1 MPLDSLKNKKIC
13 IIYGGWSEE
22 REISL
27 MSGQAVYDVLKDS
40 HYEVFILDLKN
51 DK

>member
-22 REISL
+22 RDISL
-27 MSGQAVYDVLKDS
+27 MSGTFELLSDTL
-40 HYEVFILDLKN
+40 
-51 DK
+51 